1 MKRIV
6 VGVDGSVSSHQALR
20 EALRLARLEGADL
33 HVVTAWHVPSVS
45 YGGMFTLPLTDLR
58 DEFERDARQLQE
70 NALQGAGAREN
81 GVAVDRTVREG
92 HAAKVLLDLADE
104 ADLLVVGCR
113 GHGGFTGL
121 LLGSVSNECASHA
134 RCPVL
139 IVHRHEPNGSRER
152 KE

>member
-1 MKRIV
+1 
-6 VGVDGSVSSHQALR
+6 
-20 EALRLARLEGADL
+20 
-33 HVVTAWHVPSVS
+33 
-45 YGGMFTLPLTDLR
+45 MFVLPQSDLR
-58 DEFERDARQLQE
+58 SEFERDARQIQE
-70 NALQGAGAREN
+70 DALQDAGAREN
-81 GVAVDRTVREG
+81 GIGVDQLIREG
-92 HAAKVLLDLADE
+92 HAAKVLLDASDG

-139 IVHRHEPNGSRER
+139 IVHRHGPNGSHGR